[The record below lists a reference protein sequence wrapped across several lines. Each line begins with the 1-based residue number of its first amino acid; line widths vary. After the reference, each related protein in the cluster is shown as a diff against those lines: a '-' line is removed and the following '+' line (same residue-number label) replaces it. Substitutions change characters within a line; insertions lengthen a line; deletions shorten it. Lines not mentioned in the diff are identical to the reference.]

1 MPFRVIEREGVLA
14 VGITVVVVVL
24 ILCQRGCAA
33 VNDAV
38 WVAVAIRICVGTSVE
53 APGIV
58 NVQGS
63 VVIIVGVG
71 IVTSAVSIGVDPF

>member
-1 MPFRVIEREGVLA
+1 MPFRVVEREGVFA

-38 WVAVAIRICVGTSVE
+38 WVAVTIRICVGTSVE
-53 APGIV
+53 APSIV

-71 IVTSAVSIGVDPF
+71 IVTSAVSICVDPF